1 MIPFLRLA
9 SSNKRQSRA
18 ALVKR
23 MRSMVYSLK
32 DINVVDFCRDSAKYT
47 SIMAFAAPKVEEPL
61 VLLVG
66 VPPL

>member
-23 MRSMVYSLK
+23 MRDIVYSSK
-32 DINVVDFCRDSAKYT
+32 DFNIVDFCHDSTKYA
-47 SIMAFAAPKVEEPL
+47 SIMVLAAPKVESL
-61 VLLVG
+61 WFF
-66 VPPL
+66 